1 LFKKHLEKAVEQTEL
16 VVTIMGCLLDRIMNL
31 VLNRPSLVSEATA
44 ALRKTLKSDLWT
56 DYLPGER
63 VLSLQLHVSRQTLR
77 AALKQLLR
85 EGLVQVEPGRRRRI
99 VRDSGSSS
107 ARTPSKVVCML
118 SPLPLHSLRPF
129 DIFLVDNIR
138 EHLAEEGFHLEL
150 HVSYR
155 YYSKHPFKA
164 LESLVHQKP
173 IAAYILFLATL
184 QMQRWFLDRGLPVC
198 VAGSS
203 YPEIQLPAVD
213 VDHRAVCRHAVGTF
227 FSKGCRQIVLLIEEI
242 RRAGDEESRNGF
254 LEAAKQLPGGRQ
266 ALIAEHNGTAG
277 GICARLDTLL
287 GTANPPDAFLVANSA
302 HVLTVIGHLLRKR
315 MRLPGQVHLI
325 SRDDDS
331 FLKYVVPTV
340 ARYRAPP
347 GLFARKLSRIV
358 VQLARG
364 TNVAPR
370 NTLLIPQLIRGE
382 TMG

>member
-1 LFKKHLEKAVEQTEL
+1 
-16 VVTIMGCLLDRIMNL
+16 MNL
-31 VLNRPSLVSEATA
+31 VLKRPSLVSEATT
-44 ALRKTLKSDLWT
+44 ALRKTLKSNLWT

-63 VLSLQLHVSRQTLR
+63 VLSSQLHVSRQTLR
-77 AALKQLLR
+77 AALKQLRR
-85 EGLVQVEPGRRRRI
+85 EGLVHVEPGRRRRI
-99 VRDSGSSS
+99 VRDSDAGS
-107 ARTPSKVVCML
+107 ARAQSKVVCML

-138 EHLAEEGFHLEL
+138 EHLAEEGFQLEL
-150 HVSYR
+150 HVSHR

-164 LESLVHQKP
+164 LEGLIHQKP

-203 YPEIQLPAVD
+203 YPEIELPSVD

-227 FSKGCRQIVLLIEEI
+227 FSKGCRQIVLLIEDI
-242 RRAGDEESRNGF
+242 RRAGDEESRTGF
-254 LEAAKQLPGGRQ
+254 LEAAKQLNEVRQ
-266 ALIAEHNGTAG
+266 AIIAEHNGTAA
-277 GICARLDTLL
+277 GICARLDMLL
-287 GTANPPDAFLVANSA
+287 STANPPDAFLVANSA
-302 HVLTVIGHLLRKR
+302 HVLTVIGHLLRQGI
-315 MRLPGQVHLI
+315 RLPGQVNLI

-331 FLKYVVPTV
+331 FFKYVVPTV

-364 TNVAPR
+364 ANVPAK
-370 NTLLIPQLIRGE
+370 NTLLVPQLLKGE